1 MDGTAHQHL
10 HRATLRVL
18 HSHNFSSSSSLA
30 SHTLTALYA
39 EYLDLLARSFAAHSH
54 HGGRTNPSWPDAVN
68 ALSEVGVD
76 VDELSTWLGTEAG
89 EVGKKYVVAGR
100 GPDAGRKGVLGV
112 SSWHAN
118 GVGVSVGVGVEDARK
133 KELISLDEHLS
144 EGVVRGEP
152 GIHLV
157 YAQLPSP
164 VQSDNEDED
173 EDSPY
178 QVYTPDSKPV
188 ALPPSP
194 ISRSPSPAS
203 KRTRPN
209 EWTTSPPDHIP
220 DFLPPFPTTSPST
233 APAPMPSTK
242 LSRHKSVPSI
252 SSTGAIPYVRSALAN
267 ASLPPLEAPAR
278 SVPPKEISTITIPSV
293 ALREALSQHSTDPT
307 PPFPFPQSTPGAN
320 PARSKAA
327 RVLANALNQA
337 FDASDSMFGAWGGV
351 ETGQPHGHGFGV
363 PVLLDQQ
370 GELVL
375 GKKGFDK
382 VGSLA
387 TSGVGGRVIPRE
399 QDIGSVMGYLNSAIL
414 PLAHTFLA
422 PSALHKITR
431 IVPPQPLRDSAD
443 ADKAQPMFYHTERS
457 TIAPW
462 CLPVPEADGGGPLN
476 GTGEGLPEAR
486 LVPTWDWTAK
496 DYESGLRRAKA

>member
-1 MDGTAHQHL
+1 MEETAHQHL
-10 HRATLRVL
+10 HRATLRIL

-30 SHTLTALYA
+30 SHTLTTLYA
-39 EYLDLLARSFAAHSH
+39 QYLDLLARSFAAHSH
-54 HGGRTNPSWPDAVN
+54 HSGRTNPTWSDAVN
-68 ALSEVGVD
+68 ALSEVGVG
-76 VDELSTWLGTEAG
+76 VDELAAWLGTEAG

-133 KELISLDEHLS
+133 KELISLDQHLS
-144 EGVVRGEP
+144 EGLARGEP
-152 GIHLV
+152 GVQLV

-164 VQSDNEDED
+164 DQSDNEDEGED
-173 EDSPY
+173 EPY
-178 QVYTPDSKPV
+178 LLYSQDSKPI

-194 ISRSPSPAS
+194 ISRSPSPSS
-203 KRTRPN
+203 KRTRTN
-209 EWTTSPPDHIP
+209 GWTTSPPEHIP
-220 DFLPPFPTTSPST
+220 DFLPPFPTIDLSS
-233 APAPMPSTK
+233 APVPAPSTK

-267 ASLPPLEAPAR
+267 ASLPPLE
-278 SVPPKEISTITIPSV
+278 PPSRITPSKEIGPIIMPSI
-293 ALREALSQHSTDPT
+293 ALREALSLHSTDPT

-320 PARSKAA
+320 QARSKAA

-351 ETGQPHGHGFGV
+351 ETSQNHGQGLGV
-363 PVLLDQQ
+363 PVLVDPQ
-370 GELVL
+370 GELML
-375 GKKGFDK
+375 GKKGVDK

-387 TSGVGGRVIPRE
+387 VSGVGGRVVPRE

-422 PSALHKITR
+422 PSALHKTTR
-431 IVPPQPLRDSAD
+431 IIPPQPLRDSAD
-443 ADKAQPMFYHTERS
+443 TDKAQPMFYHTERAS
-457 TIAPW
+457 LVPW
-462 CLPVPEADGGGPLN
+462 CLPIPEADGGG
-476 GTGEGLPEAR
+476 GMGGSEALPEAR
-486 LVPTWDWTAK
+486 LVPTWDWAAK
-496 DYESGLRRAKA
+496 DYEGGLRRTKA

>member
-1 MDGTAHQHL
+1 METTAHQHL
-10 HRATLRVL
+10 HRATLRIL

-30 SHTLTALYA
+30 SHTLTTLYA
-39 EYLDLLARSFAAHSH
+39 QYLDLLARSFAAHSH
-54 HGGRTNPSWPDAVN
+54 HAGRTKPTWSDAVN
-68 ALSEVGVD
+68 VLSEVGVGIE
-76 VDELSTWLGTEAG
+76 ELSAWLGTEAG

-100 GPDAGRKGVLGV
+100 GPDTERKGVLGV

-133 KELISLDEHLS
+133 KELISLDQHLS
-144 EGVVRGEP
+144 DGLVRGEP
-152 GIHLV
+152 GIQLV

-164 VQSDNEDED
+164 AQSDNEDEE
-173 EDSPY
+173 EDAPY
-178 QVYTPDSKPV
+178 QVYSPDSKPV

-209 EWTTSPPDHIP
+209 GWTTSPPDHIP
-220 DFLPPFPTTSPST
+220 YFLPPFPTTDSSS
-233 APAPMPSTK
+233 APIPAPSTK

-267 ASLPPLEAPAR
+267 ASLPPLEAPSRIA
-278 SVPPKEISTITIPSV
+278 PPKEIKPITIPSI
-293 ALREALSQHSTDPT
+293 ALREALSLHSNDPT
-307 PPFPFPQSTPGAN
+307 PPFPFPQSTPGTN

-351 ETGQPHGHGFGV
+351 ETSQNHGQGLGV
-363 PVLLDQQ
+363 PMLVDQQ

-375 GKKGFDK
+375 GKKGVDK
-382 VGSLA
+382 VGALA
-387 TSGVGGRVIPRE
+387 ISGVGGRVVPRE
-399 QDIGSVMGYLNSAIL
+399 EDIGSVMGYLNSAIL

-422 PSALHKITR
+422 PSVLHKTTR

-443 ADKAQPMFYHTERS
+443 AEKAQPMFYHTERAG
-457 TIAPW
+457 IPPW
-462 CLPVPEADGGGPLN
+462 CLPVPEADGGG
-476 GTGEGLPEAR
+476 GMAGSGETLPEAR
-486 LVPTWDWTAK
+486 LVPTWDWVAK
-496 DYESGLRRAKA
+496 DYESGLRRAKV

>member
-89 EVGKKYVVAGR
+89 EVGKNTSLRDEVQMREER
-100 GPDAGRKGVLGV
+100 GYWEAHCL
-112 SSWHAN
+112 
-118 GVGVSVGVGVEDARK
+118 
-133 KELISLDEHLS
+133 LEHLS

-267 ASLPPLEAPAR
+267 ASLPPLEAPVR

-307 PPFPFPQSTPGAN
+307 PPFPFPQSTPGTN

-375 GKKGFDK
+375 GKKGFDR

>member
-1 MDGTAHQHL
+1 METTSHQHL
-10 HRATLRVL
+10 HRATLRIL

-30 SHTLTALYA
+30 SHTLTTLYA
-39 EYLDLLARSFAAHSH
+39 QYLDLLARSFAAHAH
-54 HGGRTNPSWPDAVN
+54 HGGRTSPTWSDAAN

-76 VDELSTWLGTEAG
+76 IDELSAWLGTEAG

-100 GPDAGRKGVLGV
+100 GPDSGRKGVLGV

-144 EGVVRGEP
+144 EGLVREP
-152 GIHLV
+152 GIPLV

-164 VQSDNEDED
+164 AQSDDED
-173 EDSPY
+173 EEPY
-178 QVYTPDSKPV
+178 QVTPDSKPV

-203 KRTRPN
+203 KRTRTN
-209 EWTTSPPDHIP
+209 GWTPPDHIP
-220 DFLPPFPTTSPST
+220 DFLPPFPTIDSSAPV
-233 APAPMPSTK
+233 PAPTK
-242 LSRHKSVPSI
+242 LSRHKSTPSI

-267 ASLPPLEAPAR
+267 ALLPPLEPPSRLAL
-278 SVPPKEISTITIPSV
+278 PKEISTITVPSL
-293 ALREALSQHSTDPT
+293 ALREALAQHSNDPT
-307 PPFPFPQSTPGAN
+307 PPFPFPQSTPGTN

-327 RVLANALNQA
+327 RVLANALGQA

-351 ETGQPHGHGFGV
+351 ETSQNHGYGLGV
-363 PVLLDQQ
+363 PVLVDSQ

-375 GKKGFDK
+375 GKKAFDK
-382 VGSLA
+382 VGPLA
-387 TSGVGGRVIPRE
+387 VSGVGGRVVPRE

-422 PSALHKITR
+422 PSALHKATR
-431 IVPPQPLRDSAD
+431 IIPPQPLRDSAD
-443 ADKAQPMFYHTERS
+443 TDKAQPMFYHTERAGL
-457 TIAPW
+457 APW
-462 CLPVPEADGGGPLN
+462 CVSVPEADGGGAMV
-476 GTGEGLPEAR
+476 GAGELPEAR
-486 LVPTWDWTAK
+486 LVPTWDWVAK
-496 DYESGLRRAKA
+496 DYESGLRRAKV